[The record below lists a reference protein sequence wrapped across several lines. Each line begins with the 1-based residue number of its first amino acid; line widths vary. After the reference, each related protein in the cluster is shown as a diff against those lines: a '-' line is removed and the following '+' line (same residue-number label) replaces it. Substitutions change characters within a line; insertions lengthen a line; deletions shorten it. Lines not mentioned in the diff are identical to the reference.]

1 MGIELLLFQRKP
13 ASHYYKENPV
23 CMGLVTLKPSCI
35 PQWAFPALL
44 EKKNGSTSTKIL
56 HCFKVKQKVRI
67 ALKPYSNYH
76 TFIDNTVYCFSL
88 SFIFVQVQLKVK
100 TK

>member
-1 MGIELLLFQRKP
+1 MYGTCNFKTKLYTTMGFSSIVR
-13 ASHYYKENPV
+13 
-23 CMGLVTLKPSCI
+23 
-35 PQWAFPALL
+35 
-44 EKKNGSTSTKIL
+44 KKNGSTSTKIL

-76 TFIDNTVYCFSL
+76 TFIDNTVYCFPL

>member
-1 MGIELLLFQRKP
+1 MVIELLLFQRKP

-44 EKKNGSTSTKIL
+44 EKKKWL
-56 HCFKVKQKVRI
+56 HFHKNS
-67 ALKPYSNYH
+67 AL
-76 TFIDNTVYCFSL
+76 L
-88 SFIFVQVQLKVK
+88 
-100 TK
+100 

>member
-1 MGIELLLFQRKP
+1 MGIELLLFQHKP
-13 ASHYYKENPV
+13 ASHYYLENPV
-23 CMGLVTLKPSCI
+23 CMGIVTLKPSCI
-35 PQWAFPALL
+35 PQWAFQTLL
-44 EKKNGSTSTKIL
+44 EKNGSTTTKIL

-67 ALKPYSNYH
+67 ALKPYSDDH
-76 TFIDNTVYCFSL
+76 TFIDNTIHCFSL